1 MKPGKSAFVISIART
16 DAEPVRL
23 KPGSSAERDLV
34 ESIVRASI
42 ARGVGMFRTE
52 ATVAERIRE
61 AVKEVLHDLKSD
73 VVPN

>member
-1 MKPGKSAFVISIART
+1 
-16 DAEPVRL
+16 
-23 KPGSSAERDLV
+23 
-34 ESIVRASI
+34 
-42 ARGVGMFRTE
+42 MFRTE